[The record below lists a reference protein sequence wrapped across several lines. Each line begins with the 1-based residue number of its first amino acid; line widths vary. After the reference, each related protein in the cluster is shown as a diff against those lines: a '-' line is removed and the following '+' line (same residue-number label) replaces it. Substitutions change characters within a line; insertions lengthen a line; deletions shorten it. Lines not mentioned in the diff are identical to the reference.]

1 VAGIP
6 DKIET
11 WQMTE
16 QGSGGKPGKLMRT
29 SIPMPELGPDDAL
42 VEVAGCG
49 VCHTD
54 LGYFYDGVPTVNK
67 PPLTLGHEISGTVL
81 AGPDNLVGKNV
92 IVPAVMP
99 CNNCPICAQGRGN
112 RCLSQKM
119 PGNSLGIYGGFSSHI
134 PVPAGDLC
142 VIDELKLPLN
152 NYAVVADACTTPYQ
166 AAVRGDL
173 KEGDLVMIT
182 GAAGGVGVYMTQV
195 AKALGAKVVVGLDV
209 VQPKLE
215 RALQFGADYVIN
227 VKGKDI
233 KAIKAEHKD
242 ICKQAGV
249 PANYGWKIFECS
261 GVTPGQDVALGMLS
275 FIGKLIVVGFN
286 PKPNTFMIS
295 KLMAFDAEMI
305 GTWGCLPKYYKN
317 ILDMVQSGKVQIQP
331 FLETKPMSQIEQV
344 FEQQH
349 AGLFDRRQ
357 VLLPDF

>member
-1 VAGIP
+1 
-6 DKIET
+6 
-11 WQMTE
+11 MTE

-81 AGPDNLVGKNV
+81 AGPDSLVGKNV

-227 VKGKDI
+227 VMGKDI

-286 PKPNTFMIS
+286 PKPNTFMLS